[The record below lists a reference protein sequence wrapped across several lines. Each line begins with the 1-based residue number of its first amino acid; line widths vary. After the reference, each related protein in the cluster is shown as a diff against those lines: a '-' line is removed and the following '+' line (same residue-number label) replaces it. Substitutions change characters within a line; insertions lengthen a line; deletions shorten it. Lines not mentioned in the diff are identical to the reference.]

1 MSVSTDVATLVAACR
16 RGLANG
22 SSLTGVELRLCI
34 DTLQTLANTTE
45 SKGSAAAVAL
55 EALLVTH
62 FGVLVADGASPTQGH
77 VNAMVTAC
85 ATPRATAV
93 SASAASVTDV
103 TVSDILDGRSA

>member
-1 MSVSTDVATLVAACR
+1 MSVSTDVATVVAACR

-45 SKGSAAAVAL
+45 SKGSAAAIAL

-62 FGVLVADGASPTQGH
+62 LAIWNAAKAGATASEYAAAVAAL
-77 VNAMVTAC
+77 
-85 ATPRATAV
+85 ATPRATALT
-93 SASAASVTDV
+93 ASAASVTNV
-103 TVSDILDGRSA
+103 TVSNILDGREA